1 MMSLQYFT
9 PISGLIGGSLI
20 GLSAATLLL
29 FNGDILGA
37 SGLMSSF
44 VVAPVK
50 TLTDPS
56 QQWKLSFLA
65 AFALTTRVYITMIDP
80 DALKDQRLGYGESTM
95 PIASP
100 LAFIV
105 GGFLVGFGTK
115 LGNGC
120 TTGHGICGLARLSKR
135 SLVAVLSFMATGVIS
150 ASACSVT
157 CPFYPYF
164 RASYE
169 SVVNSL
175 PTNTTITIGTV
186 IASLAAGS
194 AISGFLRKSPSPNAT
209 KTEQDEYTNNRRKI
223 IPSIFSA
230 AFFAIGLVTSGM
242 TISSKIY
249 GFLNVKGISAG
260 TWDPTLACVMGG
272 GLVVSF
278 LSYQLVKGFNVFKV
292 RNVTLVVLIMLN
304 HFERVSNPAFS
315 KLQNDK
321 ALECPLAQK
330 KDGGKF
336 NVTTSKVIDTKLFIG
351 EAMFGL
357 GWGIAGL
364 CPGPAMFLAV
374 AGYQNVLMRWW
385 PSFFVGAFLAEKVK
399 NIGKDSSSK

>member
-1 MMSLQYFT
+1 MSLQYFT

-65 AFALTTRVYITMIDP
+65 AFALTTRIYITAIDP
-80 DALKDQRLGYGESTM
+80 DALKDQRLGYGDSTM

-120 TTGHGICGLARLSKR
+120 TTGHGICGLARMSKR
-135 SLVAVLSFMATGVIS
+135 SLTAVLSFMATGIIS

-157 CPFYPYF
+157 CPGYPYL
-164 RASYE
+164 RSGYD
-169 SVVNSL
+169 SIVDNL
-175 PTNTTITIGTV
+175 PTDTTITIGTV

-209 KTEQDEYTNNRRKI
+209 KAELDEYTNNRRKI

-230 AFFAIGLVTSGM
+230 AMFAMGLVTSGM

-249 GFLNVKGISAG
+249 GFLNVKGLFSEG

-272 GLVVSF
+272 GLLVSF
-278 LSYQLVKGFNVFKV
+278 LSYQLVKGFNVIKV
-292 RNVTLVVLIMLN
+292 NRFSCVVLIRCVIFYDFISNHTFSEILN
-304 HFERVSNPAFS
+304 CRMTR
-315 KLQNDK
+315 L
-321 ALECPLAQK
+321 
-330 KDGGKF
+330 
-336 NVTTSKVIDTKLFIG
+336 
-351 EAMFGL
+351 
-357 GWGIAGL
+357 
-364 CPGPAMFLAV
+364 
-374 AGYQNVLMRWW
+374 
-385 PSFFVGAFLAEKVK
+385 
-399 NIGKDSSSK
+399 

>member
-29 FNGDILGA
+29 FNGYILGA

-65 AFALTTRVYITMIDP
+65 AFALTARVYITMIDP
-80 DALKDQRLGYGESTM
+80 DALKDQRLGYGESTV

-164 RASYE
+164 RASY
-169 SVVNSL
+169 
-175 PTNTTITIGTV
+175 
-186 IASLAAGS
+186 
-194 AISGFLRKSPSPNAT
+194 
-209 KTEQDEYTNNRRKI
+209 
-223 IPSIFSA
+223 
-230 AFFAIGLVTSGM
+230 
-242 TISSKIY
+242 
-249 GFLNVKGISAG
+249 
-260 TWDPTLACVMGG
+260 
-272 GLVVSF
+272 
-278 LSYQLVKGFNVFKV
+278 
-292 RNVTLVVLIMLN
+292 
-304 HFERVSNPAFS
+304 
-315 KLQNDK
+315 
-321 ALECPLAQK
+321 
-330 KDGGKF
+330 
-336 NVTTSKVIDTKLFIG
+336 
-351 EAMFGL
+351 
-357 GWGIAGL
+357 
-364 CPGPAMFLAV
+364 
-374 AGYQNVLMRWW
+374 
-385 PSFFVGAFLAEKVK
+385 
-399 NIGKDSSSK
+399 